1 MKRFGKNNPTG
12 PGVPYVSAMVE
23 KQGLRRLH
31 EAVAALKENLANA
44 EAELRNGETQE
55 AERRAKA
62 ISALVKA
69 ARDVADLEALAR
81 AQPPEE
87 NEHELRAELRSRL
100 RRLVEAQRLGAPDAT
115 LERLADEVA
124 AR

>member
-1 MKRFGKNNPTG
+1 
-12 PGVPYVSAMVE
+12 MVE
-23 KQGLRRLH
+23 KQGSRRLH

-87 NEHELRAELRSRL
+87 NEHELRAEILGRI
-100 RRLVEAQRLGAPDAT
+100 RRLVAARDSGAPDSV
-115 LERLADEVA
+115 LAAIASEGA

>member
-1 MKRFGKNNPTG
+1 
-12 PGVPYVSAMVE
+12 MVE

-62 ISALVKA
+62 ISTLVKA